1 MESQSLPRCTGG
13 VGGTGNLTLRQERDR
28 LSEIRLET
36 DTVARSARLGMRLVP
51 LGITSARCGG
61 LAPSVNYV

>member
-13 VGGTGNLTLRQERDR
+13 VGGMGNLTLRPERDR

-36 DTVARSARLGMRLVP
+36 TLGALRMRGTANRL
-51 LGITSARCGG
+51 T
-61 LAPSVNYV
+61 LAVSPR